1 MNATP
6 LSASRLGLMTLG
18 LGLGTFLVSL
28 DFAVAN
34 VAIPN
39 ISGDLAVSPS
49 QGTWAI
55 TSFTAANAIALPL
68 TGWLA
73 RRFGEVRLFVA
84 AGLLFTL
91 FSLLCGLSPN
101 LETLVVMRVLQGV
114 VSGPMLP
121 LSQSLLLRHFPAH
134 LKGMALAVVSMTV
147 TVAPLTGPI
156 IGGAITDNWSWPWIF
171 FINLP
176 LGLLAAALVWSTL
189 RDRETERARLPIDGV
204 GLALLMIWVTALQ
217 VLLDKGQEID
227 WFASSFGLA
236 LGIAAAV
243 ALVVFVIWE
252 LGDRHPVV
260 DLTLYGDRNF
270 FIGAMA
276 TSLPWSI
283 LFAGLVVFPL
293 WLQTNMGYT
302 PTWAGVATAAF
313 GVFIMLLTPVVGRLL
328 GRINLKYLLT
338 LSFSLLWLGTYLGSR
353 ANTDA
358 TLWDAAL
365 PRLVQ
370 GAGLGMFFVPLL
382 TIALSNM
389 PPQRLAAATGLFYFT
404 RTLAGSIGVSL
415 GITVWDRRETLHH
428 ARLAELFGSDA
439 LARMWD
445 YGGERMASALPAQYA
460 LAERLL
466 ARQANMLGFND
477 LFYASCWLLPPLL
490 LLVWLAKPPFVAA
503 GGRP

>member
-1 MNATP
+1 MP
-6 LSASRLGLMTLG
+6 LPPARLAMMTMG

-73 RRFGEVRLFVA
+73 RLFGEVRLFVA

-91 FSLLCGLSPN
+91 FSLLCGLAPN
-101 LETLVVMRVLQGV
+101 LETLVLMRILQGA

-121 LSQSLLLRHFPAH
+121 LSQALLLRHFPPH
-134 LKGMALAVVSMTV
+134 MKGMAMAVVSMTV
-147 TVAPLTGPI
+147 TIAPLMGPI
-156 IGGAITDNWSWPWIF
+156 VGGAITDNWSWPWIF
-171 FINLP
+171 YINLP
-176 LGLLAAALVWSTL
+176 LGLLAAALVWTAL
-189 RDRETERARLPIDGV
+189 HDRETERTALPIDIVGV
-204 GLALLMIWVTALQ
+204 VMLMLWVTSLQ

-227 WFASSFGLA
+227 WFASSLGLGLGIVALLA
-236 LGIAAAV
+236 LV
-243 ALVVFVIWE
+243 LFVIWE

-260 DLTLYGDRNF
+260 DLTLYRDRNF

-276 TSLPWSI
+276 TSLPWAV
-283 LFAGLVVFPL
+283 LFSGLVVFPL

-302 PTWAGVATAAF
+302 PTWAGVATASF
-313 GVFIMLLTPVVGRLL
+313 GLFIMLLTPIVGRML
-328 GRINLKYLLT
+328 GRFNLKYLLSA
-338 LSFSLLWLGTYLGSR
+338 SFFLLWLGTYLASR
-353 ANTDA
+353 MNTDA

-370 GAGLGMFFVPLL
+370 GAGLGLFFVPLL

-389 PPQRLAAATGLFYFT
+389 PPQRLAAATGVFYFT

-415 GITVWDRRETLHH
+415 GITIWDRRESLHH
-428 ARLAELFGSDA
+428 ARLTELFGTDA
-439 LARMWD
+439 LARLWEL
-445 YGGERMASALPAQYA
+445 GGERLAVAAPAQYA
-460 LAERLL
+460 MAERLI
-466 ARQANMLGFND
+466 ARQANMLGAND

-490 LLVWLAKPPFVAA
+490 LLVWLAKPPFIA
-503 GGRP
+503 GGGR

>member
-1 MNATP
+1 MTPAP
-6 LSASRLGLMTLG
+6 LSRGQLALMTAG

-55 TSFTAANAIALPL
+55 TSFAAANAIALPL

-73 RRFGEVRLFVA
+73 RLFGEVRLFVA

-91 FSLLCGLSPN
+91 FSLLCGLAPN
-101 LETLVVMRVLQGV
+101 LETLVLMRVLQGA

-121 LSQSLLLRHFPAH
+121 LSQALLLRHFPPH
-134 LKGMALAVVSMTV
+134 MKGMAMAVVSMTV
-147 TVAPLTGPI
+147 TIAPLMGPI
-156 IGGAITDNWSWPWIF
+156 VGGAITDNWSWPWIF
-171 FINLP
+171 YINLP
-176 LGLLAAALVWSTL
+176 LGLLAASLVWTAL
-189 RDRETERARLPIDGV
+189 HDRETERAELPIDLVGV
-204 GLALLMIWVTALQ
+204 ALLVVWVAALQ

-227 WFASSFGLA
+227 WFASPLGLTLGIVAALA
-236 LGIAAAV
+236 LI
-243 ALVVFVIWE
+243 VFIIWE

-260 DLTLYGDRNF
+260 DLTLYRDRNF

-276 TSLPWSI
+276 TSLPWAI

-302 PTWAGVATAAF
+302 PTWAGVATASF
-313 GVFIMLLTPVVGRLL
+313 GLFIMVLTPIVGRLL

-338 LSFSLLWLGTYLGSR
+338 ASFFFLWLGTFLASR
-353 ANTDA
+353 MNTDA
-358 TLWDAAL
+358 DIWHAAL
-365 PRLVQ
+365 PRLIQ

-428 ARLAELFGSDA
+428 ARLSEVFGPDA
-439 LARMWD
+439 LNRLWV
-445 YGGERMASALPAQYA
+445 YGGERMADALPAQHA

-466 ARQANMLGFND
+466 ARQANMLGAND

-490 LLVWLAKPPFVAA
+490 LLVWLAKPPFIA
-503 GGRP
+503 GGGR